1 MEKIKVVQYGC
12 GKMSVYTMRY
22 VFEKGARVVGA
33 FDIDPKKIGLDI
45 GEIIGDKK
53 TYRVKVQNAKEL
65 EKFLTENAVDVV
77 IVETMSLLADV
88 ADALLICAKCGV
100 NAITTCEEAFFP
112 QNSNPK
118 LFKKINDLATAN
130 GCTIC
135 GSGYQDVFW
144 GNLISVLAG
153 ATHKITKIHG
163 KSSYNVEGYGIALAR
178 AHGAGLT
185 EKQFDQQVAAADRIS
200 DTERKKVIN
209 AGDYAPSYMWNVNG
223 WLCSKLGLTV
233 KTQTQRCVPQIA
245 KKPIVSK
252 TLGMTIPK
260 GSCTGMS
267 AVVTTTT
274 KEGVVLETECI
285 GKVYDSTE
293 FDCNDWTIEGEPS
306 TRVVIERPAT
316 VELTCATI
324 VNRLPEVLMAPAG
337 YFTTEYMPENFYKN
351 ESLENYLFDMDC
363 DCGCEHEHDHT
374 AQEVATKPTA
384 KQEKKAEKAE
394 KADKKADK
402 KKEAKQEKKADKK
415 VKETKKEEK
424 TAEKPEKTAKKDVK
438 TAKTAKND
446 KKSDK
451 KTEKKVD
458 KKAEKKADKKT
469 EKPAKKV
476 DKKSGSDKK
485 GSKK

>member
-1 MEKIKVVQYGC
+1 
-12 GKMSVYTMRY
+12 MSVYTMRY

-153 ATHKITKIHG
+153 ATHKITKIRG
-163 KSSYNVEGYGIALAR
+163 KSSYNVEDYGIALAR
-178 AHGAGLT
+178 AHGAGLS

-363 DCGCEHEHDHT
+363 DCGCEHEHEHT
-374 AQEVATKPTA
+374 AQEVVIKPTA

-394 KADKKADK
+394 AKTATKEVKAKD

-415 VKETKKEEK
+415 AKETKKEEK
-424 TAEKPEKTAKKDVK
+424 AAKKPEKTAKKDVK
-438 TAKTAKND
+438 NAKND
-446 KKSDK
+446 KKAEK
-451 KTEKKVD
+451 KAEKKVD
-458 KKAEKKADKKT
+458 KKAEKKVDK
-469 EKPAKKV
+469 EAERPAKKV
-476 DKKSGSDKK
+476 DKKSGSAKK